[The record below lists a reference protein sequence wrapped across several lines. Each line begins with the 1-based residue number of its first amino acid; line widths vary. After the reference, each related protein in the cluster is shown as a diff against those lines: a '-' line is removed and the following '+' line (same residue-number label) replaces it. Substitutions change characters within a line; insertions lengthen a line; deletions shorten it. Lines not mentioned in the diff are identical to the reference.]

1 MLILHVATRADW
13 ERAEASGSYTG
24 NTLAAEGFIHCA
36 KPDQL
41 MHVLTRY
48 FPSVIEHRV
57 ILRPSGIEH
66 VMVEIDTGLV
76 EPEIRWE
83 GAAEPFP
90 HVYGPLN
97 LSAVTRVK
105 KIW

>member
-13 ERAEASGSYTG
+13 EHAEATGSYSG
-24 NTLAAEGFIHCA
+24 NTLATEGFIHCA

-48 FPSVIEHRV
+48 FPS
-57 ILRPSGIEH
+57 LSGHAI
-66 VMVEIDTGLV
+66 VEIDTEKV
-76 EPEIRWE
+76 AAEIRWE
-83 GAAEPFP
+83 GATEHFP
-90 HVYGPLN
+90 HIYGPLN
-97 LSAVTRVK
+97 VSAMTRIK

>member
-13 ERAEASGSYTG
+13 EEGEASGSYTG
-24 NTLAAEGFIHCA
+24 NTLATEGFIHCA

-48 FPSVIEHRV
+48 FPTLPGHVI
-57 ILRPSGIEH
+57 
-66 VMVEIDTGLV
+66 VEIDSDKVT
-76 EPEIRWE
+76 PEIRWE
-83 GAAEPFP
+83 GSPEPFP
-90 HVYGPLN
+90 HIYGPLN
-97 LSAVTRVK
+97 LSAVTRLK

>member
-13 ERAEASGSYTG
+13 EQAEAAGNYTG
-24 NTLAAEGFIHCA
+24 NTLASEGFIHCA
-36 KPDQL
+36 KPEQL

-48 FPSVIEHRV
+48 FPTLPGHVI
-57 ILRPSGIEH
+57 
-66 VMVEIDTGLV
+66 VEIDTDKV
-76 EPEIRWE
+76 TPEIRWE
-83 GAAEPFP
+83 GIAELFP
-90 HVYGPLN
+90 HIYGPLN

>member
-13 ERAEASGSYTG
+13 EQAETTGYYTG
-24 NTLAAEGFIHCA
+24 NTLASEGFIHCA

-48 FPSVIEHRV
+48 FPVLTGHAI
-57 ILRPSGIEH
+57 
-66 VMVEIDTGLV
+66 VELDTDKV

-83 GAAEPFP
+83 GTSEPFP
-90 HVYGPLN
+90 HIYGPLN
-97 LSAVTRVK
+97 VSAMTRIK
-105 KIW
+105 RIW